1 MKSRVWMSLGPNDV
15 RQVSEY
21 TAAEKVIII
30 IRSVLLR
37 GGRQI
42 VIATSNWNV
51 PRGSTITHNDSRAEI
66 LLSLKPRKGRGLI
79 KYAYTPW
86 SWYIGKSEKRNS
98 YIIGWRLFPPGCKC
112 ISSQKKVKEKKAS
125 YLLIHTNATRT
136 LTPVEDI
143 GTIGCSLSFCL
154 TVTDCQSS
162 LSLHYFGP
170 NMLQLCNWTSV
181 QP

>member
-98 YIIGWRLFPPGCKC
+98 YIIGWRLFPLAANVSPVK
-112 ISSQKKVKEKKAS
+112 KKVKGKKS
-125 YLLIHTNATRT
+125 ILFTYTHKCNTHTNSSRGHRDDRLQPQFLSHSNWLSVFT
-136 LTPVEDI
+136 LT
-143 GTIGCSLSFCL
+143 SLFWAKYATTL
-154 TVTDCQSS
+154 
-162 LSLHYFGP
+162 
-170 NMLQLCNWTSV
+170 
-181 QP
+181 